1 VHEGVCLPAIF
12 KLSDFLNH
20 HMKTFCTTSLLKRH
34 GIAFLVVLSPVLS
47 SAQTFVGVIYPTRDL
62 TLSVSV
68 SGVVSR
74 VPVKIGQRVRAG
86 QPLLE
91 LESDLQAIEL
101 RRRRTILEDLSEKTS
116 IEERHR
122 ILERLFKDATKLY
135 EQTGS
140 ISREELMKLQI
151 ELVSVAG
158 RRDQLLLEKKREQH
172 EVDLAL
178 QEKQMR
184 VLVAPVSGVVTSIKV
199 DTGEWATPGQP
210 IVRLVDESTVELR
223 TNLSQAAARLLNRGD
238 AIEVVL
244 DDPAQPTPLQG
255 KVGFLSPVAD
265 AASGLVELRI
275 TLPNGERRIRPGVKG
290 RIQLTA
296 ASS

>member
-1 VHEGVCLPAIF
+1 
-12 KLSDFLNH
+12 
-20 HMKTFCTTSLLKRH
+20 MTTSHTTARLKRH
-34 GIAFLVVLSPVLS
+34 GLALLVALSPALA

-91 LESDLQAIEL
+91 LESDLQSIEL
-101 RRRRTILEDLSEKTS
+101 RRRRTILEDLSEQAS
-116 IEERHR
+116 ITERHR
-122 ILERLFKDATKLY
+122 ILERLFQDASKLY

-140 ISREELMKLQI
+140 ISREELMKLQM

-158 RRDQLLLEKKREQH
+158 RRDQLQLEKKREQH
-172 EVDLAL
+172 EVDLAQ

-184 VLVAPVSGVVTSIKV
+184 VLVAPVSGVVTSIQV

-210 IVRLVDESTVELR
+210 IVRLVDESSVELR

-238 AIEVVL
+238 TIEVVL
-244 DDPAQPTPLQG
+244 DDPAQSQPLQG
-255 KVGFLSPVAD
+255 RVAFLSPVAD
-265 AASGLVELRI
+265 AASGLVEVRI
-275 TLPNGERRIRPGVKG
+275 TLANAERRIRPGVKG
-290 RIQLTA
+290 RIQLNAA
-296 ASS
+296 AS

>member
-1 VHEGVCLPAIF
+1 
-12 KLSDFLNH
+12 
-20 HMKTFCTTSLLKRH
+20 MKSFCTSSLLTRH
-34 GIAFLVVLSPVLS
+34 CLALLVVLSPALG

-101 RRRRTILEDLSEKTS
+101 RRRRTILEDLSEQAS
-116 IEERHR
+116 VEERHR
-122 ILERLFKDATKLY
+122 ILERLFRDASKLY

-140 ISREELMKLQI
+140 ISREELMKLQM

-158 RRDQLLLEKKREQH
+158 RRDQLQLEKKREQH
-172 EVDLAL
+172 EVDLAQ

-184 VLVAPVSGVVTSIKV
+184 VLVAPVSGVVTSIQV

-238 AIEVVL
+238 AIDVML
-244 DDPAQPTPLQG
+244 DDPAQPKALQG
-255 KVGFLSPVAD
+255 RVGFLSPVAD
-265 AASGLVELRI
+265 AASGLVEVRI
-275 TLPNGERRIRPGVKG
+275 TLPNSERRIRPGVKG